1 METGKTIRAV
11 AKVPDELFV
20 YKEPV
25 LQFNG
30 PVPPTYKV
38 TSYGTYRT
46 VTVTSLLIICASK
59 INQSVS
65 LALVLSY
72 LLMLG
77 SKHICECC

>member
-38 TSYGTYRT
+38 IYYGTFRSIRT
-46 VTVTSLLIICASK
+46 VTLTSFVIIC
-59 INQSVS
+59 
-65 LALVLSY
+65 
-72 LLMLG
+72 G
-77 SKHICECC
+77 S

>member
-38 TSYGTYRT
+38 INYGTFSA
-46 VTVTSLLIICASK
+46 VTLTLLLIIC
-59 INQSVS
+59 
-65 LALVLSY
+65 LAFGWRFCNWPLPIATTRND
-72 LLMLG
+72 G
-77 SKHICECC
+77 RK

>member
-38 TSYGTYRT
+38 IYYVTFLT
-46 VTVTSLLIICASK
+46 VTFTTGSLLITCIS
-59 INQSVS
+59 
-65 LALVLSY
+65 
-72 LLMLG
+72 
-77 SKHICECC
+77 

>member
-38 TSYGTYRT
+38 ISYGTFRT
-46 VTVTSLLIICASK
+46 VTLTTLFYSPVSHKS
-59 INQSVS
+59 INQFF
-65 LALVLSY
+65 
-72 LLMLG
+72 G
-77 SKHICECC
+77 SCP

>member
-25 LQFNG
+25 MQFNG

-38 TSYGTYRT
+38 IYYCTFRT
-46 VTVTSLLIICASK
+46 VTLTSLLNTCTS
-59 INQSVS
+59 
-65 LALVLSY
+65 
-72 LLMLG
+72 
-77 SKHICECC
+77 

>member
-38 TSYGTYRT
+38 IYYGTFLT
-46 VTVTSLLIICASK
+46 VPGLIF
-59 INQSVS
+59 
-65 LALVLSY
+65 
-72 LLMLG
+72 
-77 SKHICECC
+77 

>member
-38 TSYGTYRT
+38 IYYCTFYTFSLH
-46 VTVTSLLIICASK
+46 SLLIICAS
-59 INQSVS
+59 
-65 LALVLSY
+65 
-72 LLMLG
+72 
-77 SKHICECC
+77 